1 MASSSSTTRRVL
13 YGTGGLLA
21 VLVVLGGLGWGMGWI
36 GGGDP
41 GLEVQ
46 TAPAETR
53 TITQVVTAFGR
64 AQPEVEVTIS
74 PDVSGEIIE
83 LPIRE
88 GDAVQQGDLLARLD
102 PENYRAQVEQARAQV
117 SQAKASL
124 AERRADSLQARLDYD
139 RQKKLYES
147 DAISQSEFQQA
158 KTAYQQAVARLE
170 SARFQVESAQAGLRE
185 ATERLSKTE
194 IYAPMD
200 GTVSK
205 LNVETGERVVGTNQ
219 MAGTEMMKVARLDQ
233 MEIQVDVNEND
244 VVNVAMRDSAAVEVD
259 AYPDRSFQGVVT
271 EIANSARIENQG
283 SQEQVTNFPVKVR
296 VLDPRG
302 GGASDGASDTA
313 QGGVQRPEVP
323 GTDPE
328 PGPVLRPGMSGTV
341 DIFTQTVDRAVAVP
355 IQAVTVRDFN
365 AVRSDTSAKESANGS
380 PSSGEDLRKVVFVA
394 RADTARMVEVS
405 TGISDDTHIEI
416 RSGLSGGEQVITGPY
431 SAVSRELEPGM
442 KIRVDSEESGSGGQ
456 IASAE

>member
-1 MASSSSTTRRVL
+1 MTSSRSTTRRVL

-83 LPIRE
+83 LPVQE
-88 GDAVQQGDLLARLD
+88 GDAVRQGDLLARLD

-170 SARFQVESAQAGLRE
+170 SARFQVESTQAGLRD
-185 ATERLSKTE
+185 ARERLSRTN

-205 LNVETGERVVGTNQ
+205 LNVEAGERVVGTNQ

-302 GGASDGASDTA
+302 GGASDNA

-365 AVRSDTSAKESANGS
+365 AVRSDTSSANDSANGS
-380 PSSGEDLRKVVFVA
+380 SSSGEDLRKVVFVA
-394 RADTARMVEVS
+394 QADTARMVEVS

-442 KIRVDSEESGSGGQ
+442 KIRVDSEQGGSGGQ

>member
-13 YGTGGLLA
+13 YATGGLLA

-36 GGGDP
+36 GGGP
-41 GLEVQ
+41 SGLSVE
-46 TAPAETR
+46 TTPTETR
-53 TITQVVTAFGR
+53 TITQMVTAFGR

-83 LPIRE
+83 LPVQE
-88 GDAVQQGDLLARLD
+88 GDAVRQGDLLARLD
-102 PENYRAQVEQARAQV
+102 PENYRAQVQQARAQV

-124 AERRADSLQARLDYD
+124 AERRADSLQARIEYE

-147 DAISQSEFQQA
+147 EAISQSEFQQA
-158 KTAYQQAVARLE
+158 QTTYQQAVARLE
-170 SARFQVESAQAGLRE
+170 SARYQVESAQAGLRD
-185 ATERLSKTE
+185 ASERLARTS

-205 LNVETGERVVGTNQ
+205 LNVEAGERVVGTNQ

-233 MEIQVDVNEND
+233 MELQVDVNEND

-259 AYPDRSFQGVVT
+259 AYPDRRFRGVVT

-296 VLDPRG
+296 VLDPQKQG
-302 GGASDGASDTA
+302 GSSAGS
-313 QGGVQRPEVP
+313 GGVQRPEVP
-323 GTDPE
+323 GAQPQQ
-328 PGPVLRPGMSGTV
+328 GLVLRPGMSGTV
-341 DIFTQTVDRAVAVP
+341 DIYTETVERAVAVP

-365 AVRSDTSAKESANGS
+365 AVRSTGAGDGDAKEAARAED
-380 PSSGEDLRKVVFVA
+380 EDLRKVVFVA
-394 RADTARMVEVS
+394 EADTARMVEVT
-405 TGISDDTHIEI
+405 TGISDDTHIQI

-431 SAVSRELEPGM
+431 SAVSRELEPGT
-442 KIRVDSEESGSGGQ
+442 KIRVDDGDGASGGQ
-456 IASAE
+456 IASSE

>member
-1 MASSSSTTRRVL
+1 MTSSRTTTRRVL

-21 VLVVLGGLGWGMGWI
+21 VLVVLGALGWGMGWI
-36 GGGDP
+36 GGDNP

-46 TAPAETR
+46 TSSAETR

-102 PENYRAQVEQARAQV
+102 PENYRAQVQQARAQV
-117 SQAKASL
+117 SQAKANL
-124 AERRADSLQARLDYD
+124 AERRADSLQARIEYD

-158 KTAYQQAVARLE
+158 NTTYQQAVARLE

-259 AYPDRSFQGVVT
+259 AYPDRAFRGVVT

-296 VLDPRG
+296 VLNPRG
-302 GGASDGASDTA
+302 GDGTGADT

-323 GTDPE
+323 TAE
-328 PGPVLRPGMSGTV
+328 PQQGLVLRPGMSGTV

-355 IQAVTVRDFN
+355 IQSVTVRDFN
-365 AVRSDTSAKESANGS
+365 AVRPDTSGTKASDNASG
-380 PSSGEDLRKVVFVA
+380 SSGEDLRKVVFVA
-394 RADTARMVEVS
+394 QADTARMVEVT

-442 KIRVDSEESGSGGQ
+442 KIQVENEDDGSGGQ